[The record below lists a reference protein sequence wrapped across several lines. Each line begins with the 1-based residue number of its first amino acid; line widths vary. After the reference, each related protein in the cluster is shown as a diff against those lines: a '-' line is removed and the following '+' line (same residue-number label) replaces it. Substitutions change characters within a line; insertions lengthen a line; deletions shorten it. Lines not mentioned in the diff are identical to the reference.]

1 MPSVMRTLLIAKT
14 KDKELLYGH
23 SILWELS
30 GLDYVVNKW
39 KKCSLGDISIY
50 FKDLPTEDEVDA
62 ALKNGAFDL
71 APDLDVQIP
80 LDLPE
85 SENLFIEKSYEEENF
100 NPLSD
105 LCCSATVRFSELSPD
120 SAGMT
125 DIPRRYN
132 AAFERIRDDFH
143 IDILKMPHLLGSFTV
158 FRPTRIE
165 ENFKGFQSD
174 DAAGS
179 YSAPLTFPNKRGR
192 IFCAR
197 YLEPEADRC

>member
-1 MPSVMRTLLIAKT
+1 
-14 KDKELLYGH
+14 
-23 SILWELS
+23 
-30 GLDYVVNKW
+30 
-39 KKCSLGDISIY
+39 
-50 FKDLPTEDEVDA
+50 
-62 ALKNGAFDL
+62 
-71 APDLDVQIP
+71 
-80 LDLPE
+80 
-85 SENLFIEKSYEEENF
+85 
-100 NPLSD
+100 
-105 LCCSATVRFSELSPD
+105 
-120 SAGMT
+120 MT